1 MKRTAIWLSAV
12 ALGLSA
18 SMMQLAAGELADKG
32 RAIFKQHQKAVVTV
46 QIVLKTRFT
55 MQGSAGQSGE
65 TRQDITGT
73 VIDPSGLVVL
83 SLTATD
89 PSQIVQNAAGDD
101 ARFKIETEL
110 SDVKILLEDGNEIP
124 AEVVLRDKDLDLA
137 FARPKTPLTTP
148 MPAIDFSDAGKA
160 DILDDLISIN
170 RLGNAAGRAY
180 AANVE
185 RISAIVQRPRMFY
198 VPESSFTTTT
208 LGAPAFNT
216 DGKVLG
222 LFVMR
227 STKGRSGGTPGI
239 SPDVVAGIIVPADAV
254 LKAAKQVPARGEGKA
269 DEAKSADAKPA
280 GDSPAGE
287 PAKKPDD
294 KK

>member
-1 MKRTAIWLSAV
+1 MKKQMIFRCALAGLLIAGLTASAD
-12 ALGLSA
+12 
-18 SMMQLAAGELADKG
+18 ELADKG
-32 RAIFKQHQKAVVTV
+32 RAIFKKHQKAVVTV
-46 QIVLKTRFT
+46 QVVLKTRFT

-89 PSQIVQNAAGDD
+89 PSTVVQNAAGND

-148 MPAIDFSDAGKA
+148 MEALDFANSGKA
-160 DILDDLISIN
+160 DILDDLVSIN

-180 AANVE
+180 AANLE
-185 RISAIVQRPRMFY
+185 RISAIVQRPRLFY
-198 VPESSFTTTT
+198 VPEASMSTTT
-208 LGAPAFNT
+208 LGAPAFT
-216 DGKVLG
+216 PDGKVLG

-227 STKGRSGGTPGI
+227 STKGRSGGMAGI

-254 LKAAKQVPARGEGKA
+254 LKAAQQAPPRS
-269 DEAKSADAKPA
+269 DTKPEE
-280 GDSPAGE
+280 SKE
-287 PAKKPDD
+287 PAAKTEADKTATTPSAEEKK
-294 KK
+294 